1 MRYPVAAVAVL
12 ITAGVVA
19 VPAQAAPAEG
29 AYWRVE
35 VVRTADHPRP
45 VGSGYTVTARSVSV
59 DWQTPG
65 GKAWSAYRELGARP
79 KTAKDE
85 AAWKAD
91 GSPTSWTYRTEG
103 MKISLSTEP
112 GKGRVFP
119 EQGRPAGKF
128 RMGEKW
134 VTYAQLQALPTE
146 PEALRAR
153 VVADVRAW
161 IDWAAEDAKTTD
173 PSAKKEDWLIHL
185 DRYVAQRMTTL
196 LYENPVP
203 FKVRSAAYQALK
215 TTKGV
220 SDLGQVKDPLNRPG
234 QKVALPVYERKSA
247 VLKEQFIVD
256 TKTMTLLARFV
267 DLQDGGKQL
276 AGKSGVETYKVG
288 WTDDKPAVPT
298 AGPAAG

>member
-1 MRYPVAAVAVL
+1 MRYPVAAAAFL
-12 ITAGVVA
+12 ITAGIVA

-45 VGSGYTVTARSVSV
+45 VGSGYTLTVRSVGV
-59 DWQTPG
+59 DWLTPG

-85 AAWKAD
+85 AAWRAD

-112 GKGRVFP
+112 GKGRVGP
-119 EQGRPAGKF
+119 VKGHPDGKF

-134 VTYAQLQALPTE
+134 VTYAQLQALPAE
-146 PEALRAR
+146 PEALRAH
-153 VVADVRAW
+153 VVAEVRAW
-161 IDWAAEDAKTTD
+161 IDEAAEEARTTD
-173 PSAKKEDWLIHL
+173 PRAKKEDWLVNL
-185 DRYVAQRMTTL
+185 DRYVGEYLTRL

-220 SDLGQVKDPLNRPG
+220 SDLGRAKDPLNRSG
-234 QKVALPVYERKSA
+234 QKVALPALEQKNT

-256 TKTMTLLARFV
+256 TRTMTLLAHYV

-288 WTDDKPAVPT
+288 WTDAKPAVP
-298 AGPAAG
+298 AAG

>member
-1 MRYPVAAVAVL
+1 MRYPVAAAAVL

-19 VPAQAAPAEG
+19 APAQAAPAEG
-29 AYWRVE
+29 DYWRVE

-45 VGSGYTVTARSVSV
+45 VGSGYTLTGRSASV
-59 DWQTPG
+59 HWLTPE
-65 GKAWSAYRELGARP
+65 GKEWSAYRELGARP

-91 GSPTSWTYRTEG
+91 GSPTSWTYRVEG

-112 GKGRVFP
+112 GKGRVGP
-119 EQGRPAGKF
+119 VKGRPAGKF
-128 RMGEKW
+128 RLGENW
-134 VTYAQLQALPTE
+134 VTYAQLQALPAE

-161 IDWAAEDAKTTD
+161 IDGAAEEAKTTD
-173 PSAKKEDWLIHL
+173 PNARKEDWLVNL
-185 DRYVAQRMTTL
+185 DRYVASYLTRL

-203 FKVRSAAYQALK
+203 FKVRSAAYQALR

-220 SDLGQVKDPLNRPG
+220 SDLGQAKDPLNRSG
-234 QKVALPVYERKSA
+234 QKVALPVLEQKSS
-247 VLKEQFIVD
+247 VVKEQFIVD
-256 TKTMTLLARFV
+256 TRTMTLLAHYT
-267 DLQDGGKQL
+267 DLQAGGKQL

-288 WTDDKPAVPT
+288 WTDDKPAVP
-298 AGPAAG
+298 AAG

>member
-1 MRYPVAAVAVL
+1 MRYPVAAAAVL

-45 VGSGYTVTARSVSV
+45 VGSGYTLTERSASV
-59 DWQTPG
+59 DWQTPE

-112 GKGRVFP
+112 GKGWVVP
-119 EQGRPAGKF
+119 VKGRPAEKF
-128 RMGEKW
+128 RLGEKW
-134 VTYAQLQALPTE
+134 VTYAQLQALPAE

-153 VVADVRAW
+153 VVADLRAW
-161 IDWAAEDAKTTD
+161 IDEAAEEAKLTD
-173 PSAKKEDWLIHL
+173 PKAKKEDWLVNL
-185 DRYVAQRMTTL
+185 DRYVAESMTRL

-203 FKVRSAAYQALK
+203 FKVRSAAYRALQ

-234 QKVALPVYERKSA
+234 QKVALPVYERKSS

-256 TKTMTLLARFV
+256 TKTMTLLAHYT

-288 WTDDKPAVPT
+288 WTDDKPAVP
-298 AGPAAG
+298 AAG